1 MQAIT
6 EFIALILSYVIK
18 LCFMVVKNYGAVII
32 LFTLLSK
39 VVLLPLSV
47 WVHKNGIKLI
57 KMQPDINF
65 IKVNHYGDADS
76 IAEKTS
82 ELYKKEKYSP
92 LASTIPLL
100 IQLVI
105 LFGLVEVIY
114 NPLTYI
120 INMPEELSNAFIGL
134 TCTLTGVNAEAS
146 SVQMAVVNAVQN
158 PQYEAAFQALA
169 QNFASYDVAGY
180 ISEISQIG
188 MKFAG
193 MDLSWIAV
201 ETKGI
206 SFLVPVLAGLSAW
219 LMCFTQNISQVLQSE
234 QGKLNKYGTMA
245 LSVALS
251 LYLGAFVP
259 AGIGLYWIASN
270 LFAIVQM
277 YMLNFAIDPKKYI
290 DYAKLEESKKALDE
304 LQALD
309 SPQKGLFSKDENARR
324 EKEDYK
330 RFFSVANKHIVF
342 YSEKSGFWKYFEN
355 FINELLAKSNVVI
368 HYVTNDPNDAIFDLA
383 DKEPRIKP
391 YYIGQKKLITLM
403 MKMDADIVVMT
414 TPDLETFYIKR
425 SYIRDDIEYI
435 YVPHD
440 PLSVHAGFREGSMD
454 HFDTIFCVGPQ
465 QIEEIRKTEEVYNLP
480 AKTLIECG
488 YVLTDNLLKGYE
500 EVKKDENA
508 RKRILIAPTWNEDN
522 ILDSCIDEMLSKLLC
537 DEYKVVVRP
546 HPEYIKRYTA
556 KFEAFKN
563 RWADKVGEGF
573 EIEEDFSSN
582 SSIFTSDLL
591 ITDWSGIAYEYSY
604 TTKRP
609 TLFINTKKKI
619 LNENWEKIGITP
631 LEISLRSRIGNALEK
646 SKVANIDKTVKEM
659 IQNHSAY
666 EKKIT
671 EVLEE
676 NVFNIGHSGEVGAD
690 YILKRLV
697 EIAQNKKAKKGE

>member
-18 LCFMVVKNYGAVII
+18 LCFTVVKNYGAVII

-39 VVLLPLSV
+39 IVLLPLSI

-65 IKVNHYGDADS
+65 IKVKHYGDADS

-82 ELYKKEKYSP
+82 ELYKKEQYSP
-92 LASTIPLL
+92 LASTVPLL

-120 INMPEELSNAFIGL
+120 VNMPQDLSNAFISL
-134 TCTLTGVNAEAS
+134 TSALTGVNAEAS

-158 PQYEAAFQALA
+158 PQYAVAFNDLA
-169 QNFASYDVAGY
+169 QSFSQYDVAGY
-180 ISEISQIG
+180 ISEISKIG

-193 MDLSWIAV
+193 MELSWIAV

-206 SFLVPVLAGLSAW
+206 SFIMPLLAGFSAW

-234 QGKLNKYGTMA
+234 QGKLNKYGTMI

-270 LFAIVQM
+270 LIAIVQM
-277 YMLNFAIDPKKYI
+277 YILNFAINPKKYI
-290 DYAKLEESKKALDE
+290 DYEKLKESKQALDE
-304 LQALD
+304 LSSLGEAK
-309 SPQKGLFSKDENARR
+309 KGLFVKDENAKR
-324 EKEDYK
+324 EKADYK
-330 RFFSVANKHIVF
+330 KFFSVVNKHIVF

-355 FINELLAKSNVVI
+355 FIEALLSKSNVVI
-368 HYVTNDPNDAIFDLA
+368 HYVTNDPNDAIFERA
-383 DKEPRIKP
+383 KTEPRIKP

-414 TPDLETFYIKR
+414 TPDLETYYIKR
-425 SYIRDDIEYI
+425 SYIRNDIEYI

-440 PLSVHAGFREGSMD
+440 PMSVHMGFREGSMD
-454 HFDTIFCVGPQ
+454 HFDTVFCVGPQ
-465 QIEEIRKTEEVYNLP
+465 QIAEIRKTEEVYNLR
-480 AKTLIECG
+480 AKNLIECG
-488 YVLTDNLLKGYE
+488 YVLIDNLLKGYE
-500 EVKKDENA
+500 KTEKDETA

-522 ILDSCIDEMLSKLLC
+522 ILDSCIDEMLEKLLC
-537 DEYKVVVRP
+537 DKYKVVVRP
-546 HPEYIKRYTA
+546 HPEYVKRYGA

-563 RWADKVGEGF
+563 RWLDKTGDGF
-573 EIEEDFSSN
+573 EIEDDFSSN
-582 SSIFTSDLL
+582 SSIFTADLL

-604 TTKRP
+604 TTKHP
-609 TLFINTKKKI
+609 TLFINTKMKV

-631 LEISLRSRIGNALEK
+631 LEVSLRNKIGNALEK
-646 SKVANIDKTVKEM
+646 EQIPQIADSVKEM
-659 IQNHSAY
+659 IANSSEY
-666 EKKIT
+666 ESRINK
-671 EVLEE
+671 VLQD

-697 EIAQNKKAKKGE
+697 DIKKNKQK

>member
-6 EFIALILSYVIK
+6 EFIALLLSYVIK
-18 LCFMVVKNYGAVII
+18 LCFMVVKNYGMVII

-39 VVLLPLSV
+39 VVLLPLSI

-65 IKVNHYGDADS
+65 LKVNHYGDADT

-120 INMPEELSNAFIGL
+120 VNMPKELADAFVKL
-134 TCTLTGVNAEAS
+134 AASLTGIDAQAS
-146 SVQMAVVNAVQN
+146 SAQMAVVNAVQN
-158 PQYEAAFQALA
+158 PLYLASFQKLA
-169 QNFASYDVAGY
+169 GSFTQYDVAGY
-180 ISEISQIG
+180 IGEISEIG

-193 MDLSWIAV
+193 MDLSWIATQ
-201 ETKGI
+201 TKGI
-206 SFLVPVLAGLSAW
+206 SFIVPVLAGFSAW

-234 QGKLNKYGTMA
+234 QGSLNKYGTMI

-270 LFAIVQM
+270 LIAIVQM
-277 YMLNFAIDPKKYI
+277 YILNFAIDPKKYI

-304 LQALD
+304 LASLGEAKK
-309 SPQKGLFSKDENARR
+309 SIFAKDENAKR
-324 EKEDYK
+324 EKADYK
-330 RFFSVANKHIVF
+330 RFFSVANKHLVF

-355 FINELLAKSNVVI
+355 FIESLLSKSNVVI
-368 HYVTNDPNDAIFDLA
+368 HYVTNDPKDAVFERA
-383 DKEPRIKP
+383 EKEPRLKA

-414 TPDLETFYIKR
+414 TPDLETYYIKR

-440 PLSVHAGFREGSMD
+440 PLSVHMGFREGSMD
-454 HFDTIFCVGPQ
+454 HFDTVFCVGPQ
-465 QIEEIRKTEEVYNLP
+465 QIEEIRKTEEVYNLK
-480 AKTLIECG
+480 AKNLIECG
-488 YVLTDNLLKGYE
+488 YVMIDNLLKGYD
-500 EVKKDENA
+500 EVEKDADA

-522 ILDSCIDEMLSKLLC
+522 ILDSCIDEMLTKLLC

-546 HPEYIKRYTA
+546 HPEYVKRFGA
-556 KFEAFKN
+556 KFEVFKA
-563 RWADKVGEGF
+563 RWADKLGEGF
-573 EIEEDFSSN
+573 EIEDDFTSN
-582 SSIFTSDLL
+582 SSIFTADLL

-609 TLFINTKKKI
+609 TLFINTKMKV
-619 LNENWEKIGITP
+619 LNENWENLGITP
-631 LEISLRSRIGNALEK
+631 LEISLRSQIGNALEK
-646 SKVANIDKTVKEM
+646 DEVANIAQTAKEM
-659 IQNHSAY
+659 LENHSAY
-666 EKKIT
+666 AQRIT
-671 EVLEE
+671 KVLED
-676 NVFNIGHSGEVGAD
+676 NVFNIGRSGEVGAN
-690 YILKRLV
+690 YILNRLV
-697 EIAQNKKAKKGE
+697 EIKKNKK

>member
-304 LQALD
+304 L
-309 SPQKGLFSKDENARR
+309 
-324 EKEDYK
+324 
-330 RFFSVANKHIVF
+330 
-342 YSEKSGFWKYFEN
+342 
-355 FINELLAKSNVVI
+355 
-368 HYVTNDPNDAIFDLA
+368 
-383 DKEPRIKP
+383 
-391 YYIGQKKLITLM
+391 
-403 MKMDADIVVMT
+403 
-414 TPDLETFYIKR
+414 
-425 SYIRDDIEYI
+425 
-435 YVPHD
+435 
-440 PLSVHAGFREGSMD
+440 
-454 HFDTIFCVGPQ
+454 
-465 QIEEIRKTEEVYNLP
+465 
-480 AKTLIECG
+480 
-488 YVLTDNLLKGYE
+488 
-500 EVKKDENA
+500 
-508 RKRILIAPTWNEDN
+508 
-522 ILDSCIDEMLSKLLC
+522 
-537 DEYKVVVRP
+537 
-546 HPEYIKRYTA
+546 
-556 KFEAFKN
+556 
-563 RWADKVGEGF
+563 
-573 EIEEDFSSN
+573 
-582 SSIFTSDLL
+582 
-591 ITDWSGIAYEYSY
+591 
-604 TTKRP
+604 
-609 TLFINTKKKI
+609 
-619 LNENWEKIGITP
+619 
-631 LEISLRSRIGNALEK
+631 
-646 SKVANIDKTVKEM
+646 
-659 IQNHSAY
+659 
-666 EKKIT
+666 
-671 EVLEE
+671 
-676 NVFNIGHSGEVGAD
+676 
-690 YILKRLV
+690 
-697 EIAQNKKAKKGE
+697 